1 MKIQDGNRNDNI
13 PLRNE
18 LASLL
23 NSLYNDYKKGEPIAS
38 LKKYTDN
45 TSLGY
50 SWMRKIVRLGI
61 LQRVNEGSRKY
72 LQYTWAKGDSYN
84 IDNLVNSLLT
94 SPTVKLTGTPTDKI
108 QPMTGLN
115 IDDIL
120 EITFILKRNGI
131 DESLVK
137 QITKEIQLYFQN
149 K

>member
-1 MKIQDGNRNDNI
+1 MKIQDGNRNDSV
-13 PLRNE
+13 PLRND
-18 LASLL
+18 LKVLL

-61 LQRVNEGSRKY
+61 LVRVNEGSRKY
-72 LQYTWAKGDSYN
+72 LQYAWAKGDNFN
-84 IDNLVNSLLT
+84 IDNLVNSLLV

-108 QPMTGLN
+108 QPRSGLN

-131 DESLVK
+131 DESTVK
-137 QITKEIQLYFQN
+137 EITKEIQTYFQN